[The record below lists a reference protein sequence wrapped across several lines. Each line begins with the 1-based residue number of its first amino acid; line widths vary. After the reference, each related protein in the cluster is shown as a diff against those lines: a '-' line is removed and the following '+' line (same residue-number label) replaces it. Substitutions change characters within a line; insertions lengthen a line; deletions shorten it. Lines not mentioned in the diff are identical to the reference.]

1 MGSYW
6 EDRFEMGGRIWG
18 ELPSEMAF
26 KAISLYKQF
35 NIKKVLF

>member
-6 EDRFEMGGRIWG
+6 EDRFEMEGRIWG

-35 NIKKVLF
+35 NIKKYSF